1 MYDAVIMTRV
11 TLRQSANGRWE
22 VEGAHPPIRAATR
35 ERCLTRLRKATRGP
49 LLVETLPALLGVAE
63 AAALLGWDKRRV
75 STYVARGSFPE
86 PLAVLAGGR
95 VWALDDLRA
104 FARARRRRD

>member
-1 MYDAVIMTRV
+1 MTTV
-11 TLRQSANGRWE
+11 TLRQGPDGRWE
-22 VEGAHPPIRAATR
+22 VEGADPPIRSANR
-35 ERCLTRLRKATRGP
+35 ESCLRRLRRGHRGP
-49 LLVETLPALLGVAE
+49 LLVEALPALLGVAE

-95 VWALDDLRA
+95 VWALDDIKA
-104 FARARRRRD
+104 FARARRAPRRD